1 MRLEIT
7 IMGDEKEATLSLYHW
22 LMRDV
27 DSGDA
32 EISLEGRAA
41 SDSVPMSGASLDLI
55 NVVVSNTLALSSLVV
70 AIANWRASRAQ
81 SHEVSLLF
89 PAVATDSDSE
99 SSEDETGG

>member
-1 MRLEIT
+1 MRLEIM

-27 DSGDA
+27 DAGDA

-81 SHEVSLLF
+81 AHEVSLVF
-89 PAVATDSDSE
+89 PATDSESE
-99 SSEDETGG
+99 SSEGETGG